1 MVPVDRL
8 HIRVP
13 IRRVVTMDIV
23 YTVFYIKCDTLLTTL
38 IFHIA
43 LALSPITFRFF
54 FHKHLTPPAQVP
66 GLLDGAKHCQ
76 KNLPSG

>member
-54 FHKHLTPPAQVP
+54 FT
-66 GLLDGAKHCQ
+66 
-76 KNLPSG
+76 NI